1 MIGGNYYCAC
11 AINILREKLRLLHVS
26 SRDRGV
32 AVAFGVKG
40 EEMAPSPPPVQGEAL
55 HTYTREEVAQ
65 HNKKGDC
72 WIILHGEVY
81 DVTKWLARHPGGAR
95 IVMHYAGEDATVSG
109 SCV

>member
-1 MIGGNYYCAC
+1 MVITTAHAQLIFYAKNFVYC
-11 AINILREKLRLLHVS
+11 RHS
-26 SRDRGV
+26 DRRV

-55 HTYTREEVAQ
+55 LTYTREEVAQ
-65 HNKKGDC
+65 HKKIGDC